1 MYNVCAEEEEEDGEG
16 GAATRQSLENSITMN
31 KMRQLKAKMEDMNL
45 NKKVGIRWN
54 ERTKRVYSILQPKR
68 VPMWSHI
75 FLFFHYLNHALLFA
89 MLFFGARR
97 HLFVFFNSCSYSPTE
112 KNKHFSAHIAL
123 ICMCL
128 YGNGAFRLIRSSE
141 LHVAMLMIN
150 SYLHFIGIV
159 HPEMKMYPFT
169 TCLWRRVL
177 IRITALEF
185 HGGKEFHTLKAQWES
200 GRMRD
205 VSDAA
210 LP

>member
-1 MYNVCAEEEEEDGEG
+1 MVAHLFIFPLPKSRPSFRDGC
-16 GAATRQSLENSITMN
+16 
-31 KMRQLKAKMEDMNL
+31 
-45 NKKVGIRWN
+45 
-54 ERTKRVYSILQPKR
+54 
-68 VPMWSHI
+68 
-75 FLFFHYLNHALLFA
+75 FL
-89 MLFFGARR
+89 GARR

-112 KNKHFSAHIAL
+112 KIKHFSAHIAL

-128 YGNGAFRLIRSSE
+128 YGNGAFHLIRSSE
-141 LHVAMLMIN
+141 LPVAMLMIN

-169 TCLWRRVL
+169 TCLRRRVL